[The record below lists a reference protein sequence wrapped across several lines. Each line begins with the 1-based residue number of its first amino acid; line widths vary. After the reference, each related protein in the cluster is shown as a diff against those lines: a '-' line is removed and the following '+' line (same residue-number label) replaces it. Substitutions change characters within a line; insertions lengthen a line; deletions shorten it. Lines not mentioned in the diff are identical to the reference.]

1 MYADEEEHSESEFY
15 YPTEDSIVF
24 LALIETTF

>member
-1 MYADEEEHSESEFY
+1 MSADDEERDESEFY
-15 YPTEDSIVF
+15 YPTEDITL